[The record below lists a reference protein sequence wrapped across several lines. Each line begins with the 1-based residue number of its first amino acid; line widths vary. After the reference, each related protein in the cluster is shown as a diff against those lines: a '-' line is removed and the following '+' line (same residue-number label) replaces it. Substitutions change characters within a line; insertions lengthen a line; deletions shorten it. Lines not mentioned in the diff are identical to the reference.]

1 MEKILNALINEA
13 LFTGEMLCAG
23 YTQIRKANYAK
34 RGTYFQAFT
43 SLSTGIE
50 RIGKLNLILSYAID
64 NKGNYPTNKYIKDS
78 IGHDLIKIYNDVKK
92 QNTKYGF
99 KFQFLDNL
107 DDKIYQD
114 IIELLS
120 RFGKGDRYSN
130 IDLIVGSSNY
140 DDPITVWYNKIDMYL
155 YQRYVSK
162 RKKAQIEQNAKVI
175 HELVSPFTMVLHT
188 AEDGTDINNVFDAS
202 LRTGINESISPYRQ
216 LIVFQI
222 IRYFVES
229 LHELQ
234 YTIMQNNLFE
244 IPFFTDVFGVFIN
257 DDKFMIKRKTLEI
270 V

>member
-1 MEKILNALINEA
+1 MEKIFNALINEA

-78 IGHDLIKIYNDVKK
+78 IGHDLVEIYKDVKE

-140 DDPITVWYNKIDMYL
+140 NDPITVWY
-155 YQRYVSK
+155 
-162 RKKAQIEQNAKVI
+162 
-175 HELVSPFTMVLHT
+175 T
-188 AEDGTDINNVFDAS
+188 
-202 LRTGINESISPYRQ
+202 
-216 LIVFQI
+216 
-222 IRYFVES
+222 
-229 LHELQ
+229 
-234 YTIMQNNLFE
+234 
-244 IPFFTDVFGVFIN
+244 
-257 DDKFMIKRKTLEI
+257 
-270 V
+270 

>member
-1 MEKILNALINEA
+1 MDKYYNALINEA

-50 RIGKLNLILSYAID
+50 RIGKLCLILSYAIE
-64 NKGNYPTNKYIKDS
+64 NNGNYPTNKYIKDS
-78 IGHDLIKIYNDVKK
+78 IGHDLVTIYNDVKK

-99 KFQFLDNL
+99 QFQFLDNL
-107 DDKIYQD
+107 DEKIHQD

-130 IDLIVGSSNY
+130 IDLLVGSNNY
-140 DDPITVWYNKIDMYL
+140 DDPITVWYNKIDMDL
-155 YQRYVSK
+155 YKRYISQK
-162 RKKAQIEQNAKVI
+162 RKDTIELNARIINKI
-175 HELVSPFTMVLHT
+175 TSQYTMVSHT
-188 AEDGTDINNVFDAS
+188 AEDGTEINSMFDAS
-202 LRTGINESISPYRQ
+202 LRTGINDAIAPYRQ

-222 IRYFVES
+222 ARYFVES

-234 YTIMQNNLFE
+234 YKIMKNNLFE
-244 IPFFTDVFGVFIN
+244 IPSFSDVFRVFIN
-257 DDKFMIKRKTLEI
+257 DDSYMIKRKTLKI
-270 V
+270 I

>member
-1 MEKILNALINEA
+1 MDKIFNALINEA

-64 NKGNYPTNKYIKDS
+64 NNGTYPTNKYIKDT
-78 IGHDLIKIYNDVKK
+78 IGHDLVQIYSAVKK
-92 QNTKYGF
+92 QNNNYGF
-99 KFQFLDNL
+99 KLKFLENLDNS
-107 DDKIYQD
+107 IYQD

-130 IDLIVGSSNY
+130 IDLLVGSSTY
-140 DDPITVWYNKIDMYL
+140 DDPITVWYNKIDKYL
-155 YQRYVSK
+155 YETCVTQQK
-162 RKKAQIEQNAKVI
+162 RDKIKNNAKVI
-175 HELVSPFTMVLHT
+175 NELTSSFTMVSYT
-188 AEDGTDINNVFDAS
+188 AEDGTDINSVFDAS
-202 LRTGINESISPYRQ
+202 LRTGMNEAIAPYRQ
-216 LIVFQI
+216 LTVFQI

-234 YTIMQNNLFE
+234 YKIMRNNLFE
-244 IPFFTDVFGVFIN
+244 IPYFSDVFRVFIN
-257 DDKFMIKRKTLEI
+257 DDKFMIKRKTIDI